1 MISPCTF
8 SFRYNDLFLA
18 GGVPQGEDGHRRSG
32 VHPSA
37 EGDGHRRVLSRCEA
51 ATPLGRFRCDSDKIQ
66 ICSANLGFLPSLHSK
81 LPRCPLLRASGRYF
95 LPVQK
100 VGKDTLRGTAAG
112 SASARCAG
120 LAHRRPSPREPPVY
134 GGPIY
139 GGRVCDPSGA
149 RGLRMRFSIG
159 AAQPLPLLQHLSW
172 MQDTSRA
179 WVGGVLQRG
188 CLAPAL
194 GGPTHFLYSGVSTKR
209 LRCKTPPPRRRWW
222 ASALLSSVP
231 TGGSPIGLPASRP
244 HTPEGSALAFRKLV
258 PCKNGDS

>member
-1 MISPCTF
+1 MRRAASVSRLWRVPYCPCRKEPKT
-8 SFRYNDLFLA
+8 
-18 GGVPQGEDGHRRSG
+18 RSG
-32 VHPSA
+32 
-37 EGDGHRRVLSRCEA
+37 
-51 ATPLGRFRCDSDKIQ
+51 GR
-66 ICSANLGFLPSLHSK
+66 
-81 LPRCPLLRASGRYF
+81 
-95 LPVQK
+95 
-100 VGKDTLRGTAAG
+100 
-112 SASARCAG
+112 
-120 LAHRRPSPREPPVY
+120 PPVRLRPAARALLTGGPPPENPLIA

-222 ASALLSSVP
+222 ASALLSSAP

-244 HTPEGSALAFRKLV
+244 HAPEGSALAFRKLV